1 MKNHFARLTYKLASY
16 GIVAFGCVTVASSQ
30 NLSPIKPQS
39 TPLPN
44 PSLGSEIVEITVV
57 INGAGR
63 VNMPGLDCQAGPVE
77 GNKICK
83 RKVEKGKAVTAEA
96 VPGDGLAFTSWAG
109 ACIGSNARCIFTPTK
124 NVTIA
129 ATFGAKPQTVNATV
143 EIAIPAPGGGRVI
156 PAPFA
161 GFAMNCE
168 RKLGGAQTGTCKAVV
183 PVGSTFKVIAQ
194 PESEIKL
201 ASWTGVPGQCQSG
214 DSCTFVVKDSV
225 ILTPKFIV
233 PNKTLTIKYRNE
245 FFQYKTGKGL
255 NLSNFVLTVEP
266 KGIICKSSE
275 WKTLP
280 PTDTGYTK
288 YQDFTCTLS
297 QQKLS
302 NVSIAAKGHWQN
314 KDSNVSGKA
323 WGGDCKGTDGGV
335 CKLTL
340 DTDKTVLFCRA
351 FPDSPL
357 NICKD

>member
-129 ATFGAKPQTVNATV
+129 PPL
-143 EIAIPAPGGGRVI
+143 E
-156 PAPFA
+156 
-161 GFAMNCE
+161 
-168 RKLGGAQTGTCKAVV
+168 
-183 PVGSTFKVIAQ
+183 
-194 PESEIKL
+194 
-201 ASWTGVPGQCQSG
+201 
-214 DSCTFVVKDSV
+214 
-225 ILTPKFIV
+225 
-233 PNKTLTIKYRNE
+233 
-245 FFQYKTGKGL
+245 L
-255 NLSNFVLTVEP
+255 NLKRSMQL
-266 KGIICKSSE
+266 
-275 WKTLP
+275 WKLPFLP
-280 PTDTGYTK
+280 PVADA
-288 YQDFTCTLS
+288 S
-297 QQKLS
+297 
-302 NVSIAAKGHWQN
+302 
-314 KDSNVSGKA
+314 
-323 WGGDCKGTDGGV
+323 
-335 CKLTL
+335 
-340 DTDKTVLFCRA
+340 
-351 FPDSPL
+351 FPRHLPDLP
-357 NICKD
+357 